1 MRSALRYGVL
11 VLACAGCIGAAAANE
26 FLDDH
31 VTGTIGR
38 AATQTLPLSNEQ
50 LGCIFL
56 GVVNL
61 PDTPEVSLADAEP
74 PKHLPS
80 SVELQDLPAMVIRQV
95 PMVKGYKF
103 VKLDDRILLIR
114 PSTRAVVAEIP
125 LYRLVQ

>member
-11 VLACAGCIGAAAANE
+11 VLACAACIGLAGADNA
-26 FLDDH
+26 LDDD

-38 AATQTLPLSNEQ
+38 AATEALPLSNEQ
-50 LGCIFL
+50 LGRIFL

-61 PDTPEVSLADAEP
+61 PDVPEESLAEVAT
-74 PKHLPS
+74 PKHLPN
-80 SVELQDLPAMVIRQV
+80 SVALQDLPAMVIRQV
-95 PMVKGYKF
+95 PMVKDHKF
-103 VKLDDRILLIR
+103 VRLDDRILLVS